1 MNPTKYQLFA
11 IRAPSETLLSL
22 SICAVSV
29 GLLLL
34 SSAVCLRAQ
43 ETPSPAGAAEGEKM
57 ERQMWADFK
66 AKEWKAVE
74 SKIAEGFQ
82 SIHPDGAR
90 DRAGEI
96 KLIENL
102 NLGEFTLS
110 NFKSTVNGD
119 NIVVTYMI
127 AVQETIDQK
136 RLLPKTTPRLSVWKK
151 GTHGWQWICHANLNP
166 IP

>member
-11 IRAPSETLLSL
+11 IRAPSKDLLSL

-34 SSAVCLRAQ
+34 CSAVCLHAQ
-43 ETPSPAGAAEGEKM
+43 KTPAPAGASEGEKM
-57 ERQMWADFK
+57 ERQMCADFK
-66 AKEWKAVE
+66 AKNWKAVE

-96 KLIENL
+96 N
-102 NLGEFTLS
+102 
-110 NFKSTVNGD
+110 
-119 NIVVTYMI
+119 
-127 AVQETIDQK
+127 
-136 RLLPKTTPRLSVWKK
+136 
-151 GTHGWQWICHANLNP
+151 
-166 IP
+166 

>member
-11 IRAPSETLLSL
+11 IRAPSKDLLSL

-34 SSAVCLRAQ
+34 CSAVCLHAQ
-43 ETPSPAGAAEGEKM
+43 ETPAPAGASEGEKM

-66 AKEWKAVE
+66 AKNWKAVE

-90 DRAGEI
+90 DPGWGNKTNRKFEPGRSHVEQFQVHGQRRQYCGDLHDCGAG
-96 KLIENL
+96 N
-102 NLGEFTLS
+102 
-110 NFKSTVNGD
+110 D
-119 NIVVTYMI
+119 
-127 AVQETIDQK
+127 
-136 RLLPKTTPRLSVWKK
+136 
-151 GTHGWQWICHANLNP
+151 
-166 IP
+166 